1 MFKDNQLQNRFERAV
16 GDHMV
21 FATYRLEGPT
31 LFINYVEA
39 PPALRGSGEAGK
51 LMADIADHA
60 RDKGLKLYP
69 ICGYAASWL
78 RRHPEH
84 NDLMA

>member
-1 MFKDNQLQNRFERAV
+1 MFTDNQEQQRFERQV
-16 GDHMV
+16 GEHTV
-21 FATYRLEGPT
+21 FATYRIEGST

-39 PPALRGSGEAGK
+39 PSALRGSGEAGH
-51 LMADIADHA
+51 LMQDIVAYAKTHN
-60 RDKGLKLYP
+60 LKLYP

-84 NDLMA
+84 AGMMA

>member
-1 MFKDNQLQNRFERAV
+1 MFVDNADQGRFERAV
-16 GDHMV
+16 GDHVV
-21 FATYRLEGPT
+21 FATYRIDGST
-31 LFINYVEA
+31 LFINHVEA

-51 LMADIADHA
+51 LMADIVDHA
-60 RDKGLKLYP
+60 RANNLKLYP

-84 NDLMA
+84 APYMA